1 MNYSRRYQP
10 VASPLKF
17 EHFKSI
23 PLKTNFQSVNF
34 FSLHFTKFAYF
45 PPTDTIPS
53 NFSSKYPQ
61 NPYNLAFRIPTLLL
75 YKCIERDKTLI
86 TSFGLASL

>member
-1 MNYSRRYQP
+1 MNNPRRYQP

-23 PLKTNFQSVNF
+23 PLKTNFQSVNI
-34 FSLHFTKFAYF
+34 FSLDFTKFAYF

-53 NFSSKYPQ
+53 HLSSKYSQ
-61 NPYNLAFRIPTLLL
+61 IPYYLAFRIPTLLL
-75 YKCIERDKTLI
+75 NKRIKRDKTLI
-86 TSFGLASL
+86 TNFGLASL